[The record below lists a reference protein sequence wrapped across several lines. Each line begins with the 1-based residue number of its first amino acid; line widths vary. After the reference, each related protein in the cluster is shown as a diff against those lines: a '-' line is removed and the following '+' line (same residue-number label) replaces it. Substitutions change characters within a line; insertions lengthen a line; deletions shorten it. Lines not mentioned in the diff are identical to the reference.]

1 MREAARDDRT
11 MKSIVIVRLPG
22 FEELGRPF
30 LHCTCRREA
39 AWWAR
44 RKRGSWNAL
53 ITHSV
58 LTQPPRRRGRTFRDA
73 SEAATKS

>member
-22 FEELGRPF
+22 FEELGRLF

-58 LTQPPRRRGRTFRDA
+58 RPYTAAKEARQNVPRRLGGGH
-73 SEAATKS
+73 